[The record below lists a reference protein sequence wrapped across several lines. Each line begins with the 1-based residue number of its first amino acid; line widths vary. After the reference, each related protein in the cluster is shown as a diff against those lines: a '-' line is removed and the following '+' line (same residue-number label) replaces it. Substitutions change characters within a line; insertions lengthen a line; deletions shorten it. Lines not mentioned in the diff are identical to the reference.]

1 LANLRQWADQGWL
14 RRLDSALAALLAEL
28 EPEASPTLL
37 VSAALLAQM
46 EGRGHT
52 CLPLAP
58 IVDDAQTLL
67 DWPPAAHAAL
77 QAVWVELPDTLA
89 HWLDALRASTLVRV
103 VIKEH
108 KDQPPQSDQ
117 GQPLVLSGTPAAP
130 LLYLRRY
137 WLQEQQLAQAL
148 WQRAAQHRTVDE
160 AAARQW
166 LDRLFDPASPSGK
179 VAIAIPSLAPPG
191 GTATAPQDAA
201 TADTMDW
208 QKLAC
213 ALTLRADLTVITGG
227 PGTGKTYTAARLL
240 ALLFAMAPQAQRLR
254 VALAAPTGKAAA
266 RLRQSID
273 SALQELSARLE
284 PVPTPSAGAEPQA
297 SLDAGLNLAAFAQ
310 RIGAARTL
318 HALLG
323 ARPDTRQFRFNAS
336 TPLDV
341 DIVIVDEASMVH
353 LEMMAALVQAL
364 PPGAKLILLGDK
376 DQLAS
381 VEAGAVLGDLCRDA
395 GAGQY
400 DAATA
405 RYAQA
410 LTGGRLAPE
419 FLADESQGKGSP
431 TPQQGDAHGSTQQSP
446 FAEPPGPPHA
456 EASSASNLGAK
467 YSPPKGA
474 TSALVQQTVMLRH
487 SRRFG
492 GQIGKLATA
501 VNAGNAT
508 AALALLANDTSGT
521 LHASPEHKVQAV
533 LRLAVHGRPDAPA
546 CYADYLRLVQAGPGA
561 TQRSGAQAVQAGGVA
576 SAQAGDELA
585 AKEAH
590 SAWATAVLRAFDR
603 FRLVCAVHEG
613 DWGTRSLNLAV
624 QLALTE
630 AGLLK
635 ARGEWFVGRPAMVT
649 RNDSALGVF
658 NGDVGI
664 TLPALNPGAALR
676 VYFLD
681 GDTLRSVASSRLPHV
696 ETAFAM
702 TVHKCQGSEFLHTA
716 LVLPGADARVLTREL
731 VYTGITRARE
741 RFTLLQAQPG
751 ALAAAIAR
759 PSQRA
764 SGLALQL
771 ALAGSAPGAA

>member
-1 LANLRQWADQGWL
+1 MTQHPLLPADAPSPAQAAALPLATRALLTTLRLWADQGWL

-58 IVDDAQTLL
+58 VVKDAQALL

-77 QAVWVELPDTLA
+77 QAVWMELPGTLA

-108 KDQPPQSDQ
+108 KDQPPQNDQ
-117 GQPLVLSGTPAAP
+117 GQPLVLAGTAAAP

-166 LDRLFDPASPSGK
+166 LNRLFDPSPAGGK
-179 VAIAIPSLAPPG
+179 VAITTPSLAPPG

-208 QKLAC
+208 QKMAC
-213 ALTLRADLTVITGG
+213 AVALRADLTVITGG

-273 SALQELSARLE
+273 SALQELGARLG
-284 PVPTPSAGAEPQA
+284 PVLDQA
-297 SLDAGLNLAAFAQ
+297 ATGEHQTTQSPGLNLAAFAQ

-410 LTGGRLAPE
+410 LTDCRLAPE
-419 FLADESQGKGSP
+419 FLATSYAP
-431 TPQQGDAHGSTQQSP
+431 DAL
-446 FAEPPGPPHA
+446 A
-456 EASSASNLGAK
+456 
-467 YSPPKGA
+467 
-474 TSALVQQTVMLRH
+474 QQTVMLRH

-501 VNAGNAT
+501 VNAGDAP
-508 AALALLANDTSGT
+508 AALALFASDASGT
-521 LHASPEHKVQAV
+521 LHASTEHKVQAV

-561 TQRSGAQAVQAGGVA
+561 SGGDAQ
-576 SAQAGDELA
+576 A

-590 SAWATAVLRAFDR
+590 SAWAAAVLRAFDR

-664 TLPALNPGAALR
+664 TLPALDPGAALR

-751 ALAAAIAR
+751 ALEAAIAR

-771 ALAGSAPGAA
+771 ALAGSGDSPVTAKPHTATSQQP

>member
-1 LANLRQWADQGWL
+1 
-14 RRLDSALAALLAEL
+14 
-28 EPEASPTLL
+28 
-37 VSAALLAQM
+37 M
-46 EGRGHT
+46 
-52 CLPLAP
+52 
-58 IVDDAQTLL
+58 
-67 DWPPAAHAAL
+67 
-77 QAVWVELPDTLA
+77 
-89 HWLDALRASTLVRV
+89 
-103 VIKEH
+103 
-108 KDQPPQSDQ
+108 
-117 GQPLVLSGTPAAP
+117 
-130 LLYLRRY
+130 
-137 WLQEQQLAQAL
+137 
-148 WQRAAQHRTVDE
+148 
-160 AAARQW
+160 
-166 LDRLFDPASPSGK
+166 
-179 VAIAIPSLAPPG
+179 
-191 GTATAPQDAA
+191 
-201 TADTMDW
+201 
-208 QKLAC
+208 AC
-213 ALTLRADLTVITGG
+213 AVTLRADLTVITGG

-273 SALQELSARLE
+273 SALQELGARLG
-284 PVPTPSAGAEPQA
+284 PVPDQA
-297 SLDAGLNLAAFAQ
+297 TTGEHQTTETTGLNLAAFAQ

-336 TPLDV
+336 APLDV

-410 LTGGRLAPE
+410 LTGCRLAPE
-419 FLADESQGKGSP
+419 FLAGGADGTTG
-431 TPQQGDAHGSTQQSP
+431 
-446 FAEPPGPPHA
+446 
-456 EASSASNLGAK
+456 ASNGA
-467 YSPPKGA
+467 SNTGTA
-474 TSALVQQTVMLRH
+474 SALAQQTVMLRH

-501 VNAGNAT
+501 VNAGDAT
-508 AALALLANDTSGT
+508 AALALLANDAAGT

-561 TQRSGAQAVQAGGVA
+561 TKHSGARAVQAGGVA
-576 SAQAGDELA
+576 SVQASDELA

-624 QLALTE
+624 QQALTE

-664 TLPALNPGAALR
+664 TLPALDPAAALR

-771 ALAGSAPGAA
+771 ALAGSGDSPVTARP

>member
-1 LANLRQWADQGWL
+1 
-14 RRLDSALAALLAEL
+14 
-28 EPEASPTLL
+28 
-37 VSAALLAQM
+37 
-46 EGRGHT
+46 
-52 CLPLAP
+52 
-58 IVDDAQTLL
+58 
-67 DWPPAAHAAL
+67 
-77 QAVWVELPDTLA
+77 
-89 HWLDALRASTLVRV
+89 
-103 VIKEH
+103 
-108 KDQPPQSDQ
+108 
-117 GQPLVLSGTPAAP
+117 
-130 LLYLRRY
+130 
-137 WLQEQQLAQAL
+137 
-148 WQRAAQHRTVDE
+148 
-160 AAARQW
+160 
-166 LDRLFDPASPSGK
+166 
-179 VAIAIPSLAPPG
+179 
-191 GTATAPQDAA
+191 
-201 TADTMDW
+201 MDW

-213 ALTLRADLTVITGG
+213 ALALRAKLTIITGG

-240 ALLFAMAPQAQRLR
+240 ALLFATAPQTQNLR

-273 SALQELSARLE
+273 SALQELGARLGSMRSTPGHESSFTLRVGPGQAGE
-284 PVPTPSAGAEPQA
+284 PATHANASAG
-297 SLDAGLNLAAFAQ
+297 LDLAAFAQ
-310 RIGAARTL
+310 RMGAARTL

-381 VEAGAVLGDLCRDA
+381 VEAGAVLGDLCRGADA
-395 GAGQY
+395 GGY
-400 DAATA
+400 GAATA

-410 LTGGRLAPE
+410 LTGCRLAPE
-419 FLADESQGKGSP
+419 FLADDSQGRDSP
-431 TPQQGDAHGSTQQSP
+431 TPQQGDAHGSAQQSP
-446 FAEPPGPPHA
+446 FAEPPRPPHA
-456 EASSASNLGAK
+456 EASSASQPSAK
-467 YSPPKGA
+467 YSSLRGS
-474 TSALVQQTVMLRH
+474 TSALAQQTVMLRH

-492 GQIGKLATA
+492 GQIGKLAIA
-501 VNAGNAT
+501 VNAGDAIAT
-508 AALALLANDTSGT
+508 LELLAHDASGT
-521 LHASPEHKVQAV
+521 LHASPTHQVQAV

-561 TQRSGAQAVQAGGVA
+561 TNQSSAQVAQTGGVA
-576 SAQAGDELA
+576 SAQTDNAQA
-585 AKEAH
+585 AKDAH

-630 AGLLK
+630 VGLLK

-649 RNDSALGVF
+649 RNDTTLGVF

-664 TLPALNPGAALR
+664 TLPALDPAAALR

-751 ALAAAIAR
+751 ALAAAIGR

-771 ALAGSAPGAA
+771 ALAEPKANA